1 MMLRNESEGSS
12 KSMYVSGG
20 AKFWG
25 WGEDQYRTGRSKVDD
40 YQFFN
45 ATYDFTFVGGH
56 KLSQRIQLRNFAKA
70 LKKATRERVM
80 RNFADWF
87 DAFDTLEEYLESLP
101 SAVSYS
107 KRYLSEKIIF
117 QRIYMFVPNVED
129 TMLM

>member
-1 MMLRNESEGSS
+1 M
-12 KSMYVSGG
+12 
-20 AKFWG
+20 
-25 WGEDQYRTGRSKVDD
+25 
-40 YQFFN
+40 
-45 ATYDFTFVGGH
+45 
-56 KLSQRIQLRNFAKA
+56 
-70 LKKATRERVM
+70 RERVM

-107 KRYLSEKIIF
+107 KRCLSEKIIF